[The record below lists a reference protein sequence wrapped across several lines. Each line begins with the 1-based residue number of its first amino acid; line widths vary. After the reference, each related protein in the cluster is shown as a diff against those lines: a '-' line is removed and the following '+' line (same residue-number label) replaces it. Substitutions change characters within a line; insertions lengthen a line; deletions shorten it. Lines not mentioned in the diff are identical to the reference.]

1 MQAVVSCQRSNG
13 QKLMLYFESDEQ
25 VAIPSSGTFK
35 VYIEVDQSKID
46 DGSGNAENGT
56 GIASIKT

>member
-1 MQAVVSCQRSNG
+1 MQAVIACQRSNG

-25 VAIPSSGTFK
+25 VSIPSSGTFK

-46 DGSGNAENGT
+46 DGTNNAENGT
-56 GIASIKT
+56 GIAEIKT

>member
-1 MQAVVSCQRSNG
+1 VQAVIACQRSNG

-35 VYIEVDQSKID
+35 VYIEVNQAKID
-46 DGSGNAENGT
+46 DGTGNAEN
-56 GIASIKT
+56 